1 MRENEKDMEK
11 RENAVNEELLKEVLC
26 EYAAREPEV
35 FDRERGEDAQ
45 EPGVR
50 LNRRMKRTFWYYG
63 GGRRKIFAS
72 GGICAAAALLAA
84 GIYGMQVRQGQEQ
97 KKDRNMALADS
108 VPQDADNV
116 QYEVYMD
123 HYGEE
128 AVFSY
133 TNAQN
138 ESRTVGAL
146 PEQLAVLREESWD
159 ALSVHTDTETAIR
172 NSNYQNFG
180 YLCADGEGRIYYS
193 DLTERAVYMSNEDGS
208 GRTKLADGA
217 GNYLQEK
224 DGNLYYTALDED
236 GAIMRLNIATK
247 EKTVLMDAP
256 HGEFLLTEEGLL
268 INAENGVLLLDYE
281 GGDARIIEAMSGMDW
296 QPALFTASDGTILF
310 NAVQGTDASYYLRGY
325 LLCYD
330 KNKEEVLY
338 LGQGMMRPLLAGS
351 YLLAIKGESV
361 KEASLH
367 VMDMAA
373 GTDTDLGVWPYDGFV
388 SDGNAVYYTRGGM
401 LCRFRDGENEEI
413 MNLHE
418 QESGLMGQAPDRY
431 LYLAGDYLYWLSR
444 RQVIED
450 GKVTEVFYE
459 WHSTSI
465 AE

>member
-84 GIYGMQVRQGQEQ
+84 GIYSMQVRQGQEQ

-128 AVFSY
+128 AFFSY

>member
-84 GIYGMQVRQGQEQ
+84 GIYSMQVRQGQEQ

>member
-1 MRENEKDMEK
+1 MRKNEKGMEK
-11 RENAVNEELLKEVLC
+11 GENAVNDKLLKEVLC
-26 EYAAREPEV
+26 EYAAREPEA
-35 FDRERGEDAQ
+35 FDRERGEDVQ

-63 GGRRKIFAS
+63 GGRKKIFAS
-72 GGICAAAALLAA
+72 GCICAAAALLAA
-84 GIYGMQVRQGQEQ
+84 GIYGMQARQEQ
-97 KKDRNMALADS
+97 KKDRNITLADS

-116 QYEVYMD
+116 QYEVYMN

-133 TNAQN
+133 ASAQN

-146 PEQLAVLREESWD
+146 PEEIAVLPEESWD
-159 ALSVHTDTETAIR
+159 GFSVHTDTETAIR

-268 INAENGVLLLDYE
+268 INAESGVLLLDYE
-281 GGDARIIEAMSGMDW
+281 GGDAWIIEAMSGMDW

-310 NAVQGTDASYYLRGY
+310 NAVQGTDAGYYLRGY

-330 KNKEEVLY
+330 KSREEVLY

-388 SDGNAVYYTRGGM
+388 SDGDAVYYTRGGM
-401 LCRFRDGENEEI
+401 LGRFRDGVNEEI

-418 QESGLMGQAPDRY
+418 QESELMGQAPERY

-444 RQVIED
+444 RQVTED

-459 WHSTSI
+459 WHSTRI

>member
-26 EYAAREPEV
+26 EYAAKEPEV

-72 GGICAAAALLAA
+72 GGICAAAALLAV